1 MHVDS
6 SHVQNVLQL
15 FRALVLFDLNL
26 ITTVRGKRGV
36 GRVNGN
42 GLILDMRKWSLAD
55 RHTDQGI
62 RCGSCLVSVE
72 RLLC

>member
-1 MHVDS
+1 M
-6 SHVQNVLQL
+6 LQL
-15 FRALVLFDLNL
+15 FRALALFDLNL
-26 ITTVRGKRGV
+26 ITTVRGKREV

-42 GLILDMRKWSLAD
+42 DLILDMRKRSLAD
-55 RHTDQGI
+55 GHADRGI